1 MSEKQLNIPR
11 QISNTLNSVNKTI
24 SENKELKINV
34 NSNIVLE
41 KDDTLNLP
49 SISNIFNY
57 VDMRGAADSFALKKK
72 YHDEKLLNQITSKN
86 IDIREEI
93 IFLERLRY
101 ETYGSKPFKG
111 IIKNIGSGIRYRKNN
126 PTKVVVTW
134 PKKTFLGWAN
144 GLSGYPN
151 NKTIDDPKE
160 ASKKIPN
167 SVL

>member
-1 MSEKQLNIPR
+1 MSHKQLNIPR

-57 VDMRGAADSFALKKK
+57 DDMRGAADSFALKKK

-86 IDIREEI
+86 KDIKNSLKFTFLNKCDESEIDIYKEYFQR
-93 IFLERLRY
+93 
-101 ETYGSKPFKG
+101 
-111 IIKNIGSGIRYRKNN
+111 
-126 PTKVVVTW
+126 
-134 PKKTFLGWAN
+134 TFA
-144 GLSGYPN
+144 
-151 NKTIDDPKE
+151 ID
-160 ASKKIPN
+160 I
-167 SVL
+167 